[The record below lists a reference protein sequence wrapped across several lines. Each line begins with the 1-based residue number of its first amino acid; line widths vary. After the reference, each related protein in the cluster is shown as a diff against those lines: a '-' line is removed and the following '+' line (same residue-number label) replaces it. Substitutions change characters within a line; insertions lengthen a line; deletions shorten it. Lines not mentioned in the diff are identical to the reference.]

1 MIMNLFIIGNGFDIA
16 HGLKTRYTDFA
27 EYLKINDINLYNKI
41 CVIYK
46 DLSDEDRLWKNFEKT
61 MEFIDEDF
69 IRMDTDFNLE
79 YMDEYDDELKSMVE
93 IQIQNNLIETAES
106 LFNYF
111 RSWASSIQTKG
122 IKELTSKIKGFD
134 EDEDNEDLFL
144 TFNYNFLLEES
155 YNVDNSQICHIHN
168 SIDDE
173 LILGHGNKLKLEEFE
188 NESDYLNKKR
198 YDENGEENYETIEE
212 LEERLS
218 CEENLK
224 YYEITYKDTESI
236 IASHKEFFK
245 GLTKIKNIY
254 VIGHSLGDVDLPYF
268 KEILRNIS
276 SETKWF
282 IYYFSDN
289 EKRLFQ
295 DIAEKLNIKLENLT
309 ILHSSTFFDLIS

>member
-1 MIMNLFIIGNGFDIA
+1 MNLFIIGNGFDIA

>member
-1 MIMNLFIIGNGFDIA
+1 MNLFIIGNGFDIA

-27 EYLKINDINLYNKI
+27 KYLKINNIDLYDRICTIYGNLFN
-41 CVIYK
+41 
-46 DLSDEDRLWKNFEKT
+46 EEFLWKSFEKT

-69 IRMDTDFNLE
+69 IRINTDFNLE

-93 IQIQNNLIETAES
+93 TKIQNNLIETAQS

-111 RSWASSIQTKG
+111 KKWVSSIQTKR
-122 IKELTSKIKGFD
+122 IKRLTSRIKGFD
-134 EDEDNEDLFL
+134 EDEENEDLFL

-168 SIDDE
+168 SIGDE

-188 NESDYLNKKR
+188 NELNRLDEKR
-198 YDENGEENYETIEE
+198 YDEDGEENYETIEE

-236 IASHKEFFK
+236 IVSHKEFFQ
-245 GLTKIKNIY
+245 GLTKVENIY
-254 VIGHSLGDVDLPYF
+254 VIGHSLGAVDLPYF
-268 KEILRNIS
+268 EEILKNIS

-282 IYYFSDN
+282 IYYYSN
-289 EKRLFQ
+289 KEKEIFQ
-295 DIAEKLNIKLENLT
+295 KVTEKLNIKPENLM
-309 ILHSSTFFDLIS
+309 ILHSSVFFDLIP

>member
-1 MIMNLFIIGNGFDIA
+1 MNLFIIGNGFDIA

-198 YDENGEENYETIEE
+198 YDENGEGNYETIEE